1 MGHIDSECPNQKSF
15 PLIEEDEAREEDVE
29 QVIESNHVQEDDENK
44 SLLSKSKLD
53 VEEVVESNHI
63 QEDEEKSSLPSNFVL
78 EIKDV
83 SDATTL
89 VVEETKSGKEFS
101 QEAKSIIEYVD
112 VMPKEIPHGFPPMR
126 GIQHQ
131 IDLIPGLVFPNK
143 LASMKSPKEHE
154 EFKTQVDDF
163 LDKGLVQESES
174 SYVVPTMLVHE
185 KDGSWSM
192 CFDCQAFN
200 NILIHEE
207 ARFNKGQRVEQFERQ
222 AYEGYQR
229 LVFDPRGWIR
239 LHMIKQRCSKLCTRI
254 DGPSKIIKKIIKN
267 AYKVK
272 VNGDLN
278 ILPTFKVK
286 DLRPYHGEDL
296 RTSLFSQ
303 L

>member
-1 MGHIDSECPNQKSF
+1 M
-15 PLIEEDEAREEDVE
+15 
-29 QVIESNHVQEDDENK
+29 
-44 SLLSKSKLD
+44 
-53 VEEVVESNHI
+53 
-63 QEDEEKSSLPSNFVL
+63 
-78 EIKDV
+78 
-83 SDATTL
+83 
-89 VVEETKSGKEFS
+89 VVEETESEKEFS
-101 QEAKSIIEYVD
+101 QEAKSIIEFVD
-112 VMPKEIPHGFPPMR
+112 VIPEEIPHGFPPMR

-174 SYVVPTMLVHE
+174 SNVVPTMLAHE
-185 KDGSWSM
+185 KDGCWSM
-192 CFDCQAFN
+192 CFDCKPFN

-207 ARFNKGQRVEQFERQ
+207 ARFNKGQRVEQYERI

-229 LVFDPRGWIR
+229 LVFDPGGWIR
-239 LHMIKQRCSKLCTRI
+239 LHMIKERCSKLCTRI

-272 VNGDLN
+272 LPGDCN

>member
-1 MGHIDSECPNQKSF
+1 M
-15 PLIEEDEAREEDVE
+15 
-29 QVIESNHVQEDDENK
+29 
-44 SLLSKSKLD
+44 
-53 VEEVVESNHI
+53 
-63 QEDEEKSSLPSNFVL
+63 
-78 EIKDV
+78 
-83 SDATTL
+83 
-89 VVEETKSGKEFS
+89 VVEETESEKEFS
-101 QEAKSIIEYVD
+101 QEAKSIIEFVD

-131 IDLIPGLVFPNK
+131 IDLISGLVFPNK
-143 LASMKSPKEHE
+143 LAFMKSPKEHE

-174 SYVVPTMLVHE
+174 SYVVPTMLVHD
-185 KDGSWSM
+185 KYGSWSM

-207 ARFNKGQRVEQFERQ
+207 ARFNKGKRVEQYERQ
-222 AYEGYQR
+222 ANEGYQR
-229 LVFDPRGWIR
+229 LVFDPGGWIP
-239 LHMIKQRCSKLCTRI
+239 LHMIKERCSKLCTRI

-272 VNGDLN
+272 LPDDYN

-296 RTSLFSQ
+296 RISLCFPTIGV
-303 L
+303 

>member
-1 MGHIDSECPNQKSF
+1 
-15 PLIEEDEAREEDVE
+15 
-29 QVIESNHVQEDDENK
+29 
-44 SLLSKSKLD
+44 
-53 VEEVVESNHI
+53 
-63 QEDEEKSSLPSNFVL
+63 
-78 EIKDV
+78 
-83 SDATTL
+83 
-89 VVEETKSGKEFS
+89 
-101 QEAKSIIEYVD
+101 
-112 VMPKEIPHGFPPMR
+112 
-126 GIQHQ
+126 
-131 IDLIPGLVFPNK
+131 
-143 LASMKSPKEHE
+143 MKSPKEHE

-174 SYVVPTMLVHE
+174 SYVVPTTLVHE

-192 CFDCQAFN
+192 CFDCQSFN
-200 NILIHEE
+200 NIFIHEV
-207 ARFNKGQRVEQFERQ
+207 ARFNKGQRVEQYERQ

-229 LVFDPRGWIR
+229 LVFDPGGWIR
-239 LHMIKQRCSKLCTRI
+239 LHMIKERCSKWCTRI

-272 VNGDLN
+272 LLGDCN